1 MALNIKANNASR
13 SKNRLIGF
21 IIAACIVVFI
31 CIMTAISSAETKK
44 TISVVRIKTDTP
56 ISANSLITEDMVEVY
71 DMYYKEFQQYGTM
84 KMSDGSTRSTIVRW
98 TDKDL
103 VLGKRYAAY
112 YMRGGT
118 ILFWD
123 STLKDQTRKNSYLY
137 SMSGELLN
145 INMTTTQ
152 DFGDMVVPGDTL
164 NIRATYNATVYN
176 LPSELE
182 YKLNAESTSSDKL
195 GSGTE
200 ITKTDSLFS
209 EVTIL
214 DMLNSS
220 GQSIFDIYY
229 QYIAATKAEQQ
240 AMLSDDGFLNSVKP
254 QSILLECTGEEVEHY
269 MRMEKA
275 GASYQMTLLPRTSSS
290 SITDSL
296 SEIQTALAGIA
307 GTKDGNK

>member
-1 MALNIKANNASR
+1 MALNIKANNANR
-13 SKNRLIGF
+13 SKNRLLGI
-21 IIAACIVVFI
+21 IIAACVVVFI

-44 TISVVRIKTDTP
+44 TITVVRLKSDTP
-56 ISANSLITEDMVEVY
+56 ISANSLITDDMLEAY

-84 KMSDGSTRSTIVRW
+84 KFSDGSTRSTIVRW
-98 TDKDL
+98 NDKDL
-103 VLGKRYAAY
+103 VVGKRYAAY

-118 ILFWD
+118 VLFWD
-123 STLKDQTRKNSYLY
+123 STIADQTRKNSYLY

-145 INMTTTQ
+145 IQMTTTQ

-164 NIRATYNATVYN
+164 NVRATYTAKVYN
-176 LPSELE
+176 LPTEQE
-182 YKLNAESTSSDKL
+182 YKL
-195 GSGTE
+195 SGTNGSASDGVDV
-200 ITKTDSLFS
+200 TKTDSLFS

-220 GQSIFDIYY
+220 GSSIFDIYY

-240 AMLSDDGFLNSVKP
+240 AMLSDDGFLQSVQP
-254 QSILLECTGEEVEHY
+254 ASILVECTAEEVEHY
-269 MRMEKA
+269 MKLQAA

-307 GTKDGNK
+307 GLTDK

>member
-13 SKNRLIGF
+13 SKNRLMGI
-21 IIAACIVVFI
+21 IIAACVVVFI

-44 TISVVRIKTDTP
+44 TITVVRVKSDTP
-56 ISANSLITEDMVEVY
+56 IAANALITDDMLEAY

-84 KMSDGSTRSTIVRW
+84 KFSDGSTRSTIVRW
-98 TDKDL
+98 NDKDL
-103 VLGKRYAAY
+103 VVGKRYGAY

-118 ILFWD
+118 VLFWD
-123 STLKDQTRKNSYLY
+123 STISDQTRKNSYLY

-145 INMTTTQ
+145 IQMTTTQ

-164 NIRATYNATVYN
+164 NVRATYTTTIYN
-176 LPSELE
+176 LPTEQE
-182 YKLNAESTSSDKL
+182 YKLNASSGDNASTD
-195 GSGTE
+195 GIE

-214 DMLNSS
+214 DMLNAS
-220 GQSIFDIYY
+220 GNSIFDIYY

-240 AMLSDDGFLNSVKP
+240 AMLQDDGFLESVKP
-254 QSILLECTGEEVEHY
+254 ASILVECTAEEVEHY
-269 MRMEKA
+269 MKLQAA

-307 GTKDGNK
+307 GLKDN

>member
-13 SKNRLIGF
+13 SKNRLMGI
-21 IIAACIVVFI
+21 IIAACVVVFI

-44 TISVVRIKTDTP
+44 TITVVRIKSDTP
-56 ISANSLITEDMVEVY
+56 IAANTLITDDMLEAY

-84 KMSDGSTRSTIVRW
+84 KFSDGSTRSTIVRW
-98 TDKDL
+98 NDKDL
-103 VLGKRYAAY
+103 VVGKRYGAY

-118 ILFWD
+118 VLFWD
-123 STLKDQTRKNSYLY
+123 STISDQTRKNSYLY

-145 INMTTTQ
+145 IQMTTTQ

-164 NIRATYNATVYN
+164 NVRATYTTTIYN
-176 LPSELE
+176 LPTEQE
-182 YKLNAESTSSDKL
+182 YKLNASGGNASTD
-195 GSGTE
+195 GVE

-214 DMLNSS
+214 DMLNAS
-220 GQSIFDIYY
+220 GNSIFDIYY

-240 AMLSDDGFLNSVKP
+240 AMLQDDGFLESVKP
-254 QSILLECTGEEVEHY
+254 ASILVECTAEEVEHY
-269 MRMEKA
+269 MKLQAA

-307 GTKDGNK
+307 GLKDN

>member
-1 MALNIKANNASR
+1 MALNIKANNANR
-13 SKNRLIGF
+13 SKNRLTGI
-21 IIAACIVVFI
+21 IIAACVVVFI

-44 TISVVRIKTDTP
+44 TITVVRIRSDTP
-56 ISANSLITEDMVEVY
+56 IAANTLITDDMLEAY

-84 KMSDGSTRSTIVRW
+84 KFSDGSTRSTIVRW
-98 TDKDL
+98 NDKDL
-103 VLGKRYAAY
+103 VVGKRYGAY

-118 ILFWD
+118 VLFWD
-123 STLKDQTRKNSYLY
+123 STISDQTRKNSYLY

-145 INMTTTQ
+145 IQMTTTQ

-164 NIRATYNATVYN
+164 NVRATYTTTIYN
-176 LPSELE
+176 LPTEQE
-182 YKLNAESTSSDKL
+182 YKLNASSGGSASTD
-195 GSGTE
+195 GVE

-214 DMLNSS
+214 DMLNAS
-220 GQSIFDIYY
+220 GNSIFDIYY

-240 AMLSDDGFLNSVKP
+240 AMLQDDGFLESVKP
-254 QSILLECTGEEVEHY
+254 ASILVECTAEEVEHY
-269 MRMEKA
+269 MKLQAA

-307 GTKDGNK
+307 GLKDN

>member
-13 SKNRLIGF
+13 SKNRLLGI
-21 IIAACIVVFI
+21 IIAACVIVFI

-44 TISVVRIKTDTP
+44 TITVVRIKSDTP
-56 ISANSLITEDMVEVY
+56 ISANSLITDDMLEAY

-84 KMSDGSTRSTIVRW
+84 KFSDGSTRSTIVRW
-98 TDKDL
+98 NDKDL
-103 VLGKRYAAY
+103 VVGKRYAAY

-118 ILFWD
+118 VLFWD
-123 STLKDQTRKNSYLY
+123 STISDQTRKNSYLY

-145 INMTTTQ
+145 IQMTTTQ

-164 NIRATYNATVYN
+164 NVRATYTSKVYN
-176 LPSELE
+176 LPTEQE
-182 YKLNAESTSSDKL
+182 YKLNNSNGLAESD
-195 GSGTE
+195 GVE
-200 ITKTDSLFS
+200 VTKTDSLFS

-220 GQSIFDIYY
+220 GNSIFDIYY
-229 QYIAATKAEQQ
+229 QYIAATKEEQQ
-240 AMLSDDGFLNSVKP
+240 AMLQDEGFLESVQP
-254 QSILLECTGEEVEHY
+254 ASILVECTAEEVEHY
-269 MRMEKA
+269 MKLQA
-275 GASYQMTLLPRTSSS
+275 VGASYQMTLLPRTSSS

-307 GTKDGNK
+307 GLKEE

>member
-13 SKNRLIGF
+13 SKNRLLGI
-21 IIAACIVVFI
+21 IIAACVIVFI

-44 TISVVRIKTDTP
+44 TITVVRIKSDTP
-56 ISANSLITEDMVEVY
+56 ISANSLITDDMLEAY

-84 KMSDGSTRSTIVRW
+84 KFSDGSTRSTIVRW
-98 TDKDL
+98 NDKDL
-103 VLGKRYAAY
+103 VVGKRYAAY

-118 ILFWD
+118 VLFWD
-123 STLKDQTRKNSYLY
+123 STISDQTRKNSYLY

-145 INMTTTQ
+145 IQMTTTQ

-164 NIRATYNATVYN
+164 NVRATYTAKVYN
-176 LPSELE
+176 LPTEQE
-182 YKLNAESTSSDKL
+182 YKLNSVNGAASSD
-195 GSGTE
+195 GVE
-200 ITKTDSLFS
+200 VTKTDSLFS

-220 GQSIFDIYY
+220 GNSIFDIYY
-229 QYIAATKAEQQ
+229 QYIAATKEEQQ
-240 AMLSDDGFLNSVKP
+240 AMLNDDEFLQSVQP
-254 QSILLECTGEEVEHY
+254 ASILVECTAEEVEHY
-269 MRMEKA
+269 MKLQAA

-307 GTKDGNK
+307 GLKEQ